1 MCRSR
6 KPVYRQRYR
15 GFESLPLRC
24 KTLVFPGLLAFLAN
38 CFGFPA
44 CPRVSMPAGAAS
56 SCALSWNLL
65 SRQSRLRTLVFPGE
79 TGGFAAER
87 KNRVISVRRFEF
99 FQPIAVLAAAR
110 YCGAATTYSLLSPK
124 ISKAASRKVPKRA
137 HLHHAQWD
145 RKNSAISGFPTWPA
159 VVFSTRSTS
168 SSSLAFKFSL
178 LISKNINAASKPTRL
193 FPSTNG

>member
-38 CFGFPA
+38 CFGLPA
-44 CPRVSMPAGAAS
+44 CSRMSMPAGAEP

-87 KNRVISVRRFEF
+87 KNRVNSVRRFEF

-110 YCGAATTYSLLSPK
+110 YCGAATTYSLLSPNISNASSRIGRSSGK
-124 ISKAASRKVPKRA
+124 IGQLRMPR
-137 HLHHAQWD
+137 HHFPID
-145 RKNSAISGFPTWPA
+145 VFPT
-159 VVFSTRSTS
+159 
-168 SSSLAFKFSL
+168 
-178 LISKNINAASKPTRL
+178 
-193 FPSTNG
+193 